1 MVSAALPPRPCRCK
15 GRPFPGR
22 RVSSRKSQAPQ
33 RRQQE
38 GEPDPEQSPGPV
50 WRGGRSLA
58 GPRPCS
64 HTNTQTHTEGETPR
78 SLPAFEQIPSS
89 LDSLWTGLTAVHNGW
104 TADQRGH
111 NQTLAKGRIW
121 LSYTG
126 SNPKDC
132 GSFKKYFLFMTGTTI
147 AKDVIG
153 FYGSASLPL
162 SLMIEANS

>member
-111 NQTLAKGRIW
+111 NHTLALSEGKNLSVIHRFKSKGLWVILKIFFVHDRDNYSKRRHRFLW
-121 LSYTG
+121 LRLA
-126 SNPKDC
+126 P
-132 GSFKKYFLFMTGTTI
+132 
-147 AKDVIG
+147 
-153 FYGSASLPL
+153 SLPHD
-162 SLMIEANS
+162 